1 MKKLMIMGAGIY
13 QVPLIK
19 KAKEMGIYTI
29 AVSIPGNYPG
39 FALADKVIYENTVD
53 YERILEV
60 AKEEKIDGIV
70 TAGTDV
76 AVITIGKV
84 CDELG
89 LAGISFEAAKIA
101 SNKILMKRKYEEYGV
116 RTARFREIGFDED
129 LKEKIQGLNFPMI
142 VKAVDSSG
150 SRGITRVN
158 AEAEFEAAVEAVK
171 SVTRTDHFIVEEFIE
186 GKEFG
191 AQAFVQNGKLKFALP
206 HGDYVFQG
214 DTGVPIGHFAPYEL
228 SEEVINDAEEQLEKA
243 IQAMGLNNC
252 AINADF
258 ILKDDKT
265 YVLELGGRSGATC
278 LAELVSIYYGYD
290 YYEKLIRAALGE
302 FYHLSIWTLLPVV
315 AVLIFSI
322 LRMEVKRTLAISALV
337 GIFVAVLVQK
347 YPVSGLPSLC
357 ISGFSPDNEQINRLM
372 GGGGVLSNMK
382 VVAIVGISSCYSGIF
397 KGTDFLHG
405 IKEFIGNLN
414 SRITPFGTTLLTSVV
429 TAAVSCNQTLSIMLT
444 NQLCGENNPDKKE
457 FALSLENSAVV
468 VAPLIPWSIASAV
481 PLAFIGAPTMSV
493 CAAIYLYLLPACY
506 FFSRHNKRKC

>member
-53 YERILEV
+53 YEKILEV
-60 AKEEKIDGIV
+60 AKAEQIDGIV

-89 LAGISFEAAKIA
+89 LPGISFEAAKIS
-101 SNKILMKRKYEEYGV
+101 SNKILMKRKYEEFGV

-129 LKEKIQGLNFPMI
+129 LEERIQGLNFPLI
-142 VKAVDSSG
+142 FKAVDSSG

-158 AEAEFEAAVEAVK
+158 SEAEFEAAVNAIK

-228 SEEVINDAEEQLEKA
+228 SPEVIADAEEQLEKA

-302 FYHLSIWTLLPVV
+302 EVEFPQDQAVPNASMLLRSDKDGIIQSMTNKNEEDPDICEVQFDYKVGDAVKKFHVGPHRIGHVITKGETLDQ
-315 AVLIFSI
+315 AVEKLH
-322 LRMEVKRTLAISALV
+322 EA
-337 GIFVAVLVQK
+337 
-347 YPVSGLPSLC
+347 
-357 ISGFSPDNEQINRLM
+357 
-372 GGGGVLSNMK
+372 LSNIEI
-382 VVAIVGISSCYSGIF
+382 VVS
-397 KGTDFLHG
+397 
-405 IKEFIGNLN
+405 
-414 SRITPFGTTLLTSVV
+414 
-429 TAAVSCNQTLSIMLT
+429 
-444 NQLCGENNPDKKE
+444 
-457 FALSLENSAVV
+457 
-468 VAPLIPWSIASAV
+468 
-481 PLAFIGAPTMSV
+481 
-493 CAAIYLYLLPACY
+493 
-506 FFSRHNKRKC
+506 